1 MTPTDCLPDDLSAA
15 LVQRAA
21 SRPALGDGV
30 YTLDSEDGRFR
41 LHYTLEGADAL
52 RGVNDENGDGV
63 ADVAVEILSSLERA
77 RGVYQSWGWPDV
89 VGDDGGGGTDAID
102 VYVHAIDGNGF
113 AYPTTPNDARF
124 ASTCHISL
132 NNDLTDGD
140 GAILRSVAG
149 HELHHCLQFGY
160 TLDVHSWLYES
171 AATWAQYRLEESEAL
186 TLALDALYII
196 RLLSPDDPVATTD
209 GRFEYAGFF
218 FWKYWTERRAD
229 GLGGPADD
237 ASAVSAWEDMRG
249 GDGGWVLRMDAASE
263 ERFGQPFAATYAEWS
278 AWNLFACAR
287 DDGQHYAA
295 SPLPCGA
302 DTEAPLVEATGP
314 ELAFEA
320 LEGRFTTQAV
330 SVALGGDDAGVS
342 LDCALV
348 DPGEESEAWV
358 SLAAVD
364 ADGLLIARTFGQVG
378 EGALSLPGPLDGGG
392 ALWVTFSD
400 TGKDQTAGLC
410 ALARET
416 TKSGRCAVG
425 PQSSGWLW
433 LVGVL
438 TFSLRRRAPL
448 APS

>member
-1 MTPTDCLPDDLSAA
+1 VTPTDCLPDDLSAA

-30 YTLDSEDGRFR
+30 YTLDSADGAFR

-52 RGVNDENGDGV
+52 RGVEDENGDGV
-63 ADVAVEILSSLERA
+63 ADVAVEILSGLERA
-77 RGVYQSWGWPDV
+77 RGLYQSWGWPDV

-113 AYPTTPNDARF
+113 AYPTTPNDARVE
-124 ASTCHISL
+124 STCHISL

-160 TLDVHSWLYES
+160 TVGLHSWLYES
-171 AATWAQYRLEESEAL
+171 GATWAQYRLEESEAL

-218 FWKYWTERRAD
+218 FWKFWTERRAD

-237 ASAVSAWEDMRG
+237 ALAVSAWEDLRG
-249 GDGGWVLRMDAASE
+249 EGGWVVRMDEASDA
-263 ERFGQPFAATYAEWS
+263 RFGQPFAATYAEWS

-295 SPLPCGA
+295 TPLPCGA
-302 DTEAPLVEATGP
+302 DIESPLVETAGP
-314 ELAFEA
+314 ELTFEA
-320 LEGRFTTQAV
+320 LEGRFTTQAAAV
-330 SVALGGDDAGVS
+330 SLRGDDAGAL

-364 ADGLLIARTFGQVG
+364 ADGALISRVLGQVG
-378 EGALSLPGPLDGGG
+378 EGTLKIPGPLDPGG

-400 TGKDQTAGLC
+400 TGKDQSGGLC
-410 ALARET
+410 VLEREV
-416 TKSGRCAVG
+416 TKEGGCATS
-425 PQSSGWLW
+425 PRSSGWLW
-433 LVGVL
+433 VAGVL
-438 TFSLRRRAPL
+438 TFCLRRRRAPFAL
-448 APS
+448 S

>member
-1 MTPTDCLPDDLSAA
+1 MTPTDCLPDDLPAA

-21 SRPALGDGV
+21 SRPDLGDGV
-30 YTLDSEDGRFR
+30 YIVNSADGRFR
-41 LHYTLEGADAL
+41 LHYTLEGPDAL
-52 RGVNDENGDGV
+52 RGVEDGDGDGLP
-63 ADVAVEILSSLERA
+63 DVAVEILSGLERA

-113 AYPTTPNDARF
+113 AYPTTPNDARV

-140 GAILRSVAG
+140 AAILRSVAG

-160 TLDVHSWLYES
+160 TVDVHSWLYES
-171 AATWAQYRLEESEAL
+171 TATWAQYRLEESEAL

-218 FWKYWTERRAD
+218 FWKHWTERQAD

-237 ASAVSAWEDMRG
+237 SLAVAAWEDLR
-249 GDGGWVLRMDAASE
+249 GDGGWIVRMDEASQARF
-263 ERFGQPFAATYAEWS
+263 ERPFAATYAEWS

-302 DTEAPLVEATGP
+302 DVEAPIAEATGP
-314 ELAFEA
+314 ELSFEA

-330 SVALGGDDAGVS
+330 SVPLGGDEAGVT
-342 LDCALV
+342 LDCALT

-358 SLAAVD
+358 TLTAVD
-364 ADGLLIARTFGQVG
+364 ADGAHLARALGQVG
-378 EGALSLPGPLDGGG
+378 EGALRLPGPLQGDG
-392 ALWVTFSD
+392 ALWITFSGA
-400 TGKDQTAGLC
+400 GKDPSGGLC
-410 ALARET
+410 TIEREVTKAR
-416 TKSGRCAVG
+416 GCAIS
-425 PQSSGWLW
+425 PSAPGWLW
-433 LVGVL
+433 AAGVL
-438 TFSLRRRAPL
+438 TLGLRRRRGVAR
-448 APS
+448 S